1 LIEKAQLKSGDA
13 VLVNG
18 ASGGIGTLVVQMAKD
33 IVGESGRVVAICSGR
48 NVELVKGLGADEVS
62 YFYPIGNLV
71 EARRADECRSSI
83 MKLIRQSTG
92 ISQGDTKT
100 QNSTALSTP
109 SES

>member
-1 LIEKAQLKSGDA
+1 MIEKAQLKSGDA

-62 YFYPIGNLV
+62 YFTLLEI
-71 EARRADECRSSI
+71 
-83 MKLIRQSTG
+83 
-92 ISQGDTKT
+92 
-100 QNSTALSTP
+100 
-109 SES
+109 